1 MIRFL
6 VTFSL
11 WMVFGN
17 WVYDEVQVSFP
28 QAVPV
33 IDSTLETL
41 SIPTHDQWDKES
53 IAQFL
58 GDAQAVV
65 GAIVKKAEYFGESLS
80 GHQEQSRASLG
91 GLDEVEAMLASA
103 ADIRVPSLEGDLTR
117 YSAPLFDG
125 NFSE

>member
-1 MIRFL
+1 
-6 VTFSL
+6 
-11 WMVFGN
+11 MVFGN

-28 QAVPV
+28 QAVPI

-41 SIPTHDQWDKES
+41 SIPTHDQWNKES

-58 GDAQAVV
+58 GDAQAVM
-65 GAIVKKAEYFGESLS
+65 GAIVQKAEILGESLTGS
-80 GHQEQSRASLG
+80 QREGRASLG

-103 ADIRVPSLEGDLTR
+103 TDIRVPSLEGDLR
-117 YSAPLFDG
+117 AYSAPLFEG